1 MSGPIP
7 PPILAAFDVEPL
19 FQDTG
24 ITLAL
29 MGLLVVFAALLL
41 VGLFI
46 GLLPKAMGML
56 EKVAPEK
63 ATAAA
68 AAATAAAAAATTA
81 PPKPQAAPA
90 AAADEPVPDEVL
102 AVIAAVVAHTV
113 RKPHRIVRT
122 RDLTPD
128 DKSWSMEG
136 RLKQHASHR
145 IQTRGK
151 G

>member
-1 MSGPIP
+1 MAASPLHDLPTAGPP
-7 PPILAAFDVEPL
+7 LAAFDLKPL
-19 FQDTG
+19 FEDTG

-41 VGLFI
+41 VRVFI
-46 GLLPKAMGML
+46 GLLPRML
-56 EKVAPEK
+56 GAVEQYVPEK
-63 ATAAA
+63 
-68 AAATAAAAAATTA
+68 
-81 PPKPQAAPA
+81 APA
-90 AAADEPVPDEVL
+90 AAPEPAAEEPGLPDELL

-136 RLKQHASHR
+136 RLQHHASHR
-145 IQTRGK
+145 IQTRGQ
-151 G
+151 GRS